1 MSAVPSPPRNWE
13 DYARQLGHNL
23 LDRRR
28 TVGLTQE
35 QVAHR
40 AGTTRN
46 HYQLLERG
54 YWRQGSPSNPKLS
67 IVIRLARVLEVD
79 LVDLLPPS
87 QKLEW

>member
-1 MSAVPSPPRNWE
+1 MPPAARPPRTWE

-28 TVGLTQE
+28 QAGLTQE
-35 QVAHR
+35 EVAHR

-54 YWRQGSPSNPKLS
+54 YWQQGRPSNPKLS
-67 IVIRLARVLEVD
+67 VVVRLALVLNVD
-79 LVDLLPPS
+79 LADLLPSPAE
-87 QKLEW
+87 LDW